1 LATVVGNVRKNPLS
15 VLRHQAASANIEPVM
30 GWRKIFLNKWTLLIL
45 SITLLLSILIY
56 KDFEPPLTMESEPTG
71 ITTELSSILLDSY
84 LRAG

>member
-1 LATVVGNVRKNPLS
+1 
-15 VLRHQAASANIEPVM
+15 M

-71 ITTELSSILLDSY
+71 ITTELSSILLDSSVTY
-84 LRAG
+84 EQV